1 MAVDLYQTE
10 PQAAMVA
17 DGDLNINDFAIIV
30 ATPNG
35 SGSQTANNTILRACF
50 NMGIPVTGKNL
61 FPSNIKGLPT
71 WYIIRLSKD
80 GYQARRFKKDIL
92 VAMNPATFADDLK
105 DLEPGGICLYPDD
118 SKAELARK
126 DITYYP
132 MPVKQL
138 VKDSGVG
145 ADLRDYIANMV
156 YVGVIAHILQID
168 IAEVESAI
176 NKHFK
181 GKPKPIQINLGVVNA
196 AVQWSQANLHT
207 PSRFRTERM
216 TQTKGKMLLDGNT
229 AAAIGAVFGGVTVA
243 AWYPI
248 TPSTSLIDGL
258 NDYLPLLRKDPETGK
273 ANFAVIQAEDELAAI
288 GMVLGAG
295 WAGARAMTST
305 SGPGMS
311 LMAEFAGLS
320 YFAEIPGVIWNVM
333 RMGPSTGMP
342 TRTSQGDILS
352 AYFLSH
358 GDTQH
363 VCLLPGSIKECFEF
377 GYQAFDLA
385 ERLQT
390 LVFVLSDLDLGM
402 NQWMTDPFEYPET
415 PMDRGKVLNA
425 DDLNTLESWGRYRDV
440 DGDGIPFRTLPGT
453 NHSKAAYFTRG
464 SGHNADAKYT
474 ERSDEWVA
482 NLDRLAKKFA
492 TARTIVP
499 APVEQNHQN
508 ATVGLISYGS
518 NDPAVIEALDRMRE
532 AGVNAAY
539 QRIRALPFSAE
550 VEAFLAKYER
560 VYVVENNYNG
570 QMAQLLRMEYPAYG
584 TRVVAVANC
593 DGLPLTARWITEAI
607 SQQEQ
612 K

>member
-1 MAVDLYQTE
+1 MAVVDYQTDPKSAE
-10 PQAAMVA
+10 VA
-17 DGDLNINDFAIIV
+17 SADLNINDFAIIV

-71 WYIIRLSKD
+71 WYSIRLSKD
-80 GYQARRFKKDIL
+80 GYQARRYKKDIL
-92 VAMNPATFADDLK
+92 VAMNPATFSDDLK
-105 DLEPGGICLYPDD
+105 DLEPGGVCLYPDD
-118 SKAELARK
+118 SRTERSRT
-126 DITYYP
+126 DIVYYP
-132 MPVKQL
+132 MPVKEL
-138 VKDSGVG
+138 VKQSGVG

-156 YVGVIAHILQID
+156 YVGVLAHLIGIEV
-168 IAEVESAI
+168 AEIESAI
-176 NKHFK
+176 GKHFK
-181 GKPKPIQINLGVVNA
+181 GKAKPIQINMGVVSA
-196 AVQWSQANLHT
+196 AIDWAKANLQT
-207 PSRFRTERM
+207 PCRFRAERM
-216 TQTKGKMLLDGNT
+216 DKTTNKIMVDGNT
-229 AAAIGAVFGGVTVA
+229 AAALGSIFGGVTVA

-248 TPSTSLIDGL
+248 TPSTSVIDGL
-258 NDYLPLLRKDPETGK
+258 NEYLPQLRVDPESGK
-273 ANFAVIQAEDELAAI
+273 PNFAVIQAEDELAAI

-305 SGPGMS
+305 SGPGIS

-320 YFAEIPGVIWNVM
+320 YFAEIPGVIWDVM

-363 VCLLPGSIKECFEF
+363 VCLLPGSVKECFEF
-377 GYQAFDLA
+377 GYIAFDLA

-390 LVFVLSDLDLGM
+390 LIFVLSDLDLGM
-402 NQWMTDPFEYPET
+402 NQWMSDQFDYPET
-415 PMDRGKVLNA
+415 PLDRGKVLTA
-425 DDLNTLESWGRYRDV
+425 DDLNTVESWGRYRDV

-453 NHSKAAYFTRG
+453 NHPKAAYFTRG

-474 ERSDEWVA
+474 ERSDEWLA
-482 NLDRLAKKFA
+482 NLDRLAKKFQ

-499 APVEQNHQN
+499 KPLEQHHDG
-508 ATVGLISYGS
+508 ATVGIISYGS
-518 NDPAVIEALDRMRE
+518 NDPAVIEALDRLQE
-532 AGVNAAY
+532 SGVKAAY
-539 QRIRALPFSAE
+539 QRIRALPFTAE

-570 QMAQLLRMEYPAYG
+570 QMAQLLRMEYPAYA
-584 TRVVAVANC
+584 TRVVAIANC
-593 DGLPLTARWITEAI
+593 DGLPLTARWITESIA
-607 SQQEQ
+607 QQEQ
-612 K
+612 

>member
-1 MAVDLYQTE
+1 MAVVDYQTE
-10 PQAAMVA
+10 PRPAEIAS
-17 DGDLNINDFAIIV
+17 GDLNINDFAIIV

-35 SGSQTANNTILRACF
+35 SGSQTANNTLLRAFF

-71 WYIIRLSKD
+71 WYSIRLSKD
-80 GYQARRFKKDIL
+80 GYQARRYKKDIL
-92 VAMNPATFADDLK
+92 VAMNPATAQDDLK
-105 DLEPGGICLYPDD
+105 ELEPGGVCLYPND
-118 SKAELARK
+118 SRMELART

-132 MPVKQL
+132 MPVKEL
-138 VKDSGVG
+138 VKNSGVG

-156 YVGVIAHILQID
+156 YVGVLSHLVGIDLKQI
-168 IAEVESAI
+168 ESALS
-176 NKHFK
+176 KHFK
-181 GKPKPIQINLGVVNA
+181 GKAKAIQINMSVVNA
-196 AVQWSQANLHT
+196 AVEWSQANLHT
-207 PSRFRTERM
+207 PCHFRCEPM
-216 TQTKGKMLLDGNT
+216 AQTAGKIMLDGNT
-229 AAAIGAVFGGVTVA
+229 AAALGAIFGGVTVA

-248 TPSTSLIDGL
+248 TPSTSVIDGL
-258 NDYLPLLRKDPETGK
+258 NEYLPQLRKDPETGQPTY
-273 ANFAVIQAEDELAAI
+273 AVIQAEDELAAI

-305 SGPGMS
+305 SGPGIS

-320 YFAEIPGVIWNVM
+320 YFAEIPAVIWDVM

-377 GYQAFDLA
+377 GYIAFDLA

-390 LVFVLSDLDLGM
+390 MIFVLSDLDLGM
-402 NQWMTDPFEYPET
+402 NQWMSDAFEYPET
-415 PMDRGKVLNA
+415 PMDRGKVLHA
-425 DDLNTLESWGRYRDV
+425 EDLKNLESWGRYRDV

-453 NHSKAAYFTRG
+453 NSPKAAYFTRG

-474 ERSDEWVA
+474 ERSDEWIA
-482 NLDRLAKKFA
+482 NLDRLATKFQ

-499 APVEQNHQN
+499 KPTEMNHAN
-508 ATVGLISYGS
+508 ATAGIISYGS
-518 NDPAVIEALDRMRE
+518 NDPAVIEALDRLRE
-532 AGVNAAY
+532 KDVNVAY

-550 VEAFLAKYER
+550 VGEFLAKYER
-560 VYVVENNYNG
+560 IYVVENNYNG
-570 QMAQLLRMEYPAYG
+570 QMAQLLRMEYPAYA
-584 TRVVAVANC
+584 TRIVALANC
-593 DGLPLTARWITEAI
+593 DGLPLTARWITEAVVE
-607 SQQEQ
+607 QEG
-612 K
+612 

>member
-1 MAVDLYQTE
+1 MAVVDYQTDPKSAE
-10 PQAAMVA
+10 VA
-17 DGDLNINDFAIIV
+17 SADLNINDFAIIV

-71 WYIIRLSKD
+71 WYSIRLSKD
-80 GYQARRFKKDIL
+80 GYQARRYKKDIL
-92 VAMNPATFADDLK
+92 VAMNAATFGDDLK
-105 DLEPGGICLYPDD
+105 DLEPGGVCLYPDD
-118 SKAELARK
+118 SRTELSRT

-132 MPVKQL
+132 MPVKEL
-138 VKDSGVG
+138 VKQSGVG

-156 YVGVIAHILQID
+156 YVGVLAHLIGIEV
-168 IAEVESAI
+168 AEIESAI
-176 NKHFK
+176 GKHFK
-181 GKPKPIQINLGVVNA
+181 GKAKPIQINMGVVNA
-196 AVQWSQANLHT
+196 AIDWAKANLNT
-207 PSRFRTERM
+207 PCRFRAERM
-216 TQTKGKMLLDGNT
+216 DKTTNKIMVDGNT
-229 AAAIGAVFGGVTVA
+229 AAAIGAIFGGVTVA

-248 TPSTSLIDGL
+248 TPSTSVIDGL
-258 NDYLPLLRKDPETGK
+258 NEYLPQLRMDAETGK
-273 ANFAVIQAEDELAAI
+273 PNFAVIQAEDELAAI

-305 SGPGMS
+305 SGPGIS

-320 YFAEIPGVIWNVM
+320 YFAEIPGVIWDVM

-363 VCLLPGSIKECFEF
+363 VCLLPGSVKECFEF
-377 GYQAFDLA
+377 GYIAFDLA

-390 LVFVLSDLDLGM
+390 LIFVLSDLDLGM
-402 NQWMTDPFEYPET
+402 NQWMSDQFDYPET
-415 PMDRGKVLNA
+415 PLDRGKVLTA
-425 DDLNTLESWGRYRDV
+425 DDLNTVESWGRYRDV

-453 NHSKAAYFTRG
+453 NHPKAAYFTRG

-474 ERSDEWVA
+474 ERSDEWLA
-482 NLDRLAKKFA
+482 NLDRLAKKFQ

-499 APVEQNHQN
+499 KPVEQHHDG
-508 ATVGLISYGS
+508 ATVGIISYGS
-518 NDPAVIEALDRMRE
+518 NDPAVIEALDRLQE
-532 AGVNAAY
+532 SGVKAAY
-539 QRIRALPFSAE
+539 QRIRALPFTAE

-570 QMAQLLRMEYPAYG
+570 QMAQLLRMEYPAYA
-584 TRVVAVANC
+584 TRVVAIANC
-593 DGLPLTARWITEAI
+593 DGLPLTARWITESIA
-607 SQQEQ
+607 QQEQ
-612 K
+612 

>member
-1 MAVDLYQTE
+1 MAVVDYQTDPKSAE
-10 PQAAMVA
+10 IASA
-17 DGDLNINDFAIIV
+17 DLNINDFAIIV

-71 WYIIRLSKD
+71 WYSIRLSKD
-80 GYQARRFKKDIL
+80 GYQARRYKKDIL
-92 VAMNPATFADDLK
+92 VAMNAATFSDDLK
-105 DLEPGGICLYPDD
+105 DLEPGGVCLYPDD
-118 SKAELARK
+118 SRTELSRT

-132 MPVKQL
+132 MPVKEL
-138 VKDSGVG
+138 VKQSGVG

-156 YVGVIAHILQID
+156 YVGVLAHLVGIEV
-168 IAEVESAI
+168 AEIESAI
-176 NKHFK
+176 GKHFK
-181 GKPKPIQINLGVVNA
+181 GKAKPIQINMGVVNA
-196 AVQWSQANLHT
+196 AIDWAKANLQT
-207 PSRFRTERM
+207 PCRFRAERM
-216 TQTKGKMLLDGNT
+216 DKTTNKIMVDGNT
-229 AAAIGAVFGGVTVA
+229 AAAIGAIFGGVTVA

-248 TPSTSLIDGL
+248 TPSTSVIDGL
-258 NDYLPLLRKDPETGK
+258 NEYLPQLRVDPETGK
-273 ANFAVIQAEDELAAI
+273 PNYAVIQAEDELAAI

-305 SGPGMS
+305 SGPGIS

-320 YFAEIPGVIWNVM
+320 YFAEIPGVIWDVM

-363 VCLLPGSIKECFEF
+363 VCLLPGSVKECFEF
-377 GYQAFDLA
+377 GYVAFDLA

-390 LVFVLSDLDLGM
+390 LIFVLSDLDLGM
-402 NQWMTDPFEYPET
+402 NQWMSDQFDYPET
-415 PMDRGKVLNA
+415 PLDRGKVLTA
-425 DDLNTLESWGRYRDV
+425 DDLNTVESWGRYRDV

-453 NHSKAAYFTRG
+453 NHPKAAYFTRG

-474 ERSDEWVA
+474 ERSDEWLA
-482 NLDRLAKKFA
+482 NLDRLAKKFQ

-499 APVEQNHQN
+499 KPVEQHHDG
-508 ATVGLISYGS
+508 ATVGIISYGS
-518 NDPAVIEALDRMRE
+518 NDPAVIEALDRLQE
-532 AGVNAAY
+532 SGVKAAY
-539 QRIRALPFSAE
+539 QRIRALPFTAE
-550 VEAFLAKYER
+550 VEAFLAKFER

-570 QMAQLLRMEYPAYG
+570 QMAQLLRMEYPAYA
-584 TRVVAVANC
+584 TRVVAIANC
-593 DGLPLTARWITEAI
+593 DGLPLTARWITESIA
-607 SQQEQ
+607 QQEQ
-612 K
+612 

>member
-1 MAVDLYQTE
+1 MAVVDYQTDPKSAE
-10 PQAAMVA
+10 IASA
-17 DGDLNINDFAIIV
+17 DLNINDFAIIV

-71 WYIIRLSKD
+71 WYSIRLSKD
-80 GYQARRFKKDIL
+80 GYQARRYKKDIL
-92 VAMNPATFADDLK
+92 VAMNAATFGDDLK
-105 DLEPGGICLYPDD
+105 DLEPGGVCLYPDD
-118 SKAELARK
+118 SRTELSRT

-132 MPVKQL
+132 MPVKEL
-138 VKDSGVG
+138 VKQSGVG

-156 YVGVIAHILQID
+156 YVGVLAHLVGIEV
-168 IAEVESAI
+168 AEIESAI
-176 NKHFK
+176 GKHFK
-181 GKPKPIQINLGVVNA
+181 GKAKPIQINMGVVNA
-196 AVQWSQANLHT
+196 AIDWAKANLQT
-207 PSRFRTERM
+207 PCRFRAERM
-216 TQTKGKMLLDGNT
+216 DKTTNKIMVDGNT
-229 AAAIGAVFGGVTVA
+229 AAAIGAIFGGVTVA

-248 TPSTSLIDGL
+248 TPSTSVIDGL
-258 NDYLPLLRKDPETGK
+258 NEYLPQLRVDAETGK
-273 ANFAVIQAEDELAAI
+273 PNFAVIQAEDELAAI

-305 SGPGMS
+305 SGPGIS

-320 YFAEIPGVIWNVM
+320 YFAEIPGVIWDVM

-363 VCLLPGSIKECFEF
+363 VCLLPGSVKECFEF
-377 GYQAFDLA
+377 GYVAFDLA

-390 LVFVLSDLDLGM
+390 LIFVLSDLDLGM
-402 NQWMTDPFEYPET
+402 NQWMSDQFDYPET
-415 PMDRGKVLNA
+415 PLDRGKVLTA
-425 DDLNTLESWGRYRDV
+425 DDLNTVESWGRYRDV

-453 NHSKAAYFTRG
+453 NHPKAAYFTRG

-474 ERSDEWVA
+474 ERSDEWLA
-482 NLDRLAKKFA
+482 NLDRLAKKFQ

-499 APVEQNHQN
+499 KPVEQHHDG
-508 ATVGLISYGS
+508 ATVGIISYGS
-518 NDPAVIEALDRMRE
+518 NDPAVIEALDRLQE
-532 AGVNAAY
+532 SGVKAAY
-539 QRIRALPFSAE
+539 QRIRALPFTTE
-550 VEAFLAKYER
+550 VEAFLAKFER

-570 QMAQLLRMEYPAYG
+570 QMAQLLRMEYPAYA
-584 TRVVAVANC
+584 TRVVAIANC
-593 DGLPLTARWITEAI
+593 DGLPLTARWITESIA
-607 SQQEQ
+607 QQEQ
-612 K
+612 